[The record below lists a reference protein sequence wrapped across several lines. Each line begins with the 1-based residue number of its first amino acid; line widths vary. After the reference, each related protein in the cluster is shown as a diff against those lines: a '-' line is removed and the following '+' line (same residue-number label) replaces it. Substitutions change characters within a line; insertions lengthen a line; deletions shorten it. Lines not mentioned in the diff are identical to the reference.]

1 MILVF
6 TDSLMKSRISKK
18 NKSGKA
24 VRKTEADLLVEHLEK
39 DLDTELHK
47 IKWFSKEISEAKA
60 KVAQTRKVLE
70 KLKKL
75 K

>member
-1 MILVF
+1 
-6 TDSLMKSRISKK
+6 MKKSPKK
-18 NKSGKA
+18 EKSGKA

-47 IKWFSKEISEAKA
+47 IKWFGKEISEAKA
-60 KVAQTRKVLE
+60 KVTQTRKVLE
-70 KLKKL
+70 KLRKL